1 MHIAILG
8 AGSVGGGLGQAF
20 SAVGHT
26 VVFGVRDPES
36 VKTQAALALIPEAV
50 AEQPAAAVEGA
61 DLVVFAV
68 RPVAMRAV
76 AQELPP
82 LAGRIVVDA
91 MNRLDGDPGRSTT
104 QDLAELLPGARLVK
118 AFNTIGFEN
127 LATARDRS
135 VPAAMFVAADDEAAK
150 RVVMDLAGEIG
161 FAAEDAGG
169 LSNAK
174 PLEEMVKVWVALS
187 RVHGR
192 TVAFAVSKD

>member
-68 RPVAMRAV
+68 RPAAMRAV
-76 AQELPP
+76 AEELPP

-135 VPAAMFVAADDEAAK
+135 LPAAMFVAADDEAAK
-150 RVVMDLAGEIG
+150 RVVMDLAAEIG
-161 FAAEDAGG
+161 FVAEDAGG

-192 TVAFAVSKD
+192 TVAFALSRG